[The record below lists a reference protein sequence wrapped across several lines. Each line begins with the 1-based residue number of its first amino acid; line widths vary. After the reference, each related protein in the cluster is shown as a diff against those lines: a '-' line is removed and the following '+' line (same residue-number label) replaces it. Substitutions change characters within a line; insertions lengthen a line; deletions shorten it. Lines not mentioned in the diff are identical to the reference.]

1 MGGGGGGGGGGF
13 GDDGKVQ
20 LPGHLL
26 DVVDERWLEES
37 LPVDDVDLP
46 TSVRLSSAAMD
57 AMDHATASS
66 AIGVASTSA
75 LMNNGTG
82 RGRGGGEGGHAGL
95 GGADDGDGDDGN
107 RDEERWGR
115 V

>member
-1 MGGGGGGGGGGF
+1 MGGGF

-37 LPVDDVDLP
+37 LPMDDVDLP
-46 TSVRLSSAAMD
+46 TSMRLSSAAMD
-57 AMDHATASS
+57 AMDATASS

-75 LMNNGTG
+75 LMSNGTG
-82 RGRGGGEGGHAGL
+82 RGGGGEGGHAGL
-95 GGADDGDGDDGN
+95 GGADDGDGDDAN
-107 RDEERWGR
+107 REEERWGR
-115 V
+115 GGNVPF

>member
-1 MGGGGGGGGGGF
+1 MGGGF

-46 TSVRLSSAAMD
+46 TSMRLSSAAMD

-75 LMNNGTG
+75 LMSNGTG
-82 RGRGGGEGGHAGL
+82 RGEGGEGGHAGL
-95 GGADDGDGDDGN
+95 GGADDGDGDDAN
-107 RDEERWGR
+107 REEERWGR
-115 V
+115 GGNVPF

>member
-1 MGGGGGGGGGGF
+1 MGGGGF

-37 LPVDDVDLP
+37 LPMDDVDLP
-46 TSVRLSSAAMD
+46 TSMRLSSAAMD
-57 AMDHATASS
+57 AMDYATASS

-75 LMNNGTG
+75 LMSNGTG
-82 RGRGGGEGGHAGL
+82 RGGGGEGGHAGL
-95 GGADDGDGDDGN
+95 GGADDGDGDDAN
-107 RDEERWGR
+107 REEERWGR
-115 V
+115 GGNVPF

>member
-1 MGGGGGGGGGGF
+1 
-13 GDDGKVQ
+13 
-20 LPGHLL
+20 
-26 DVVDERWLEES
+26 
-37 LPVDDVDLP
+37 
-46 TSVRLSSAAMD
+46 
-57 AMDHATASS
+57 MDHAAASS
-66 AIGVASTSA
+66 AIAHPSTSA

>member
-1 MGGGGGGGGGGF
+1 M
-13 GDDGKVQ
+13 Q

-46 TSVRLSSAAMD
+46 TSMRLSSAAMD

-82 RGRGGGEGGHAGL
+82 RKRGGEGDTRVWEAQTTEMETTGTETRRG
-95 GGADDGDGDDGN
+95 
-107 RDEERWGR
+107 GR